1 MKLSAL
7 VLQNI
12 QHTANVLGMFQNGII
27 TVPSGTVIKLAFV
40 FNRKYKAED
49 VLPEIYSHIEIYNN
63 YKVVSPPESTV
74 KDDEDELW
82 ISISIEISKG
92 VEC

>member
-12 QHTANVLGMFQNGII
+12 QNTAAVLGMFQNGILS
-27 TVPSGTVIKLAFV
+27 VPNGTVIKLAFV
-40 FNRKYKAED
+40 FDRKYNTETGIEEI
-49 VLPEIYSHIEIYNN
+49 LTTIYSHIEIYN

-82 ISISIEISKG
+82 ISIDIEIQ
-92 VEC
+92 

>member
-1 MKLSAL
+1 MKLSAM

-12 QHTANVLGMFQNGII
+12 QNTSAVLGMFQNGILS
-27 TVPSGTVIKLAFV
+27 VPNGTVIKLAFV

-49 VLPEIYSHIEIYNN
+49 VLTTIYSHIEIYNN

-82 ISISIEISKG
+82 ISISIEIQ
-92 VEC
+92 

>member
-12 QHTANVLGMFQNGII
+12 QNTAAVLGMFQNGILS
-27 TVPSGTVIKLAFV
+27 VPNGTVIKLAFV

-49 VLPEIYSHIEIYNN
+49 VLTTIYSHIEIYNN

-82 ISISIEISKG
+82 ISISIEIQ
-92 VEC
+92 

>member
-1 MKLSAL
+1 MKLSAM

-12 QHTANVLGMFQNGII
+12 QNTSAVLGMFQNGILS
-27 TVPSGTVIKLAFV
+27 VPNGTVIKLCFV
-40 FNRKYKAED
+40 FPIKYKAED
-49 VLPEIYSHIEIYNN
+49 VLPEIYSHIEIYN

-82 ISISIEISKG
+82 ISISIEIQ
-92 VEC
+92 

>member
-1 MKLSAL
+1 MKLSAM

-12 QHTANVLGMFQNGII
+12 QNTAAVLGMFQNGILS
-27 TVPSGTVIKLAFV
+27 VPNGTVIKLCFV

-49 VLPEIYSHIEIYNN
+49 VLTTIYSHIEIYN

-82 ISISIEISKG
+82 ISIDIEIQ
-92 VEC
+92 

>member
-1 MKLSAL
+1 MKLSAM

-12 QHTANVLGMFQNGII
+12 QNTSAVLGMFQNGILS
-27 TVPSGTVIKLAFV
+27 VPNGTVIKLAFV
-40 FNRKYKAED
+40 FDRKYNTETGIE
-49 VLPEIYSHIEIYNN
+49 EILTTIYRHIEIYNN

-82 ISISIEISKG
+82 ISIDIEIQ
-92 VEC
+92 